1 MAQRSKYCLSESE
14 KDTLLDDQ
22 AALIEA
28 QAARIKE
35 LEAKLASPKK
45 TPKNSHTPPSAGRKS
60 NAKSGKTARKPRPSR
75 PGTSRRLAE
84 APDEVVEQYAA
95 CCDGCGADVSGQRQ
109 HVRHRYDH
117 IDLPPIV
124 PHTTRIARAIQ
135 RKAHFISSVRN
146 RTALCRLSWTISM
159 ALIGDFDIRLRRVR
173 AALVRVKMFRGA

>member
-35 LEAKLASPKK
+35 LEAKMASPKK

-84 APDEVVEQYAA
+84 APDKVVEQYAA

-109 HVRHRYDH
+109 RVRHRYDH
-117 IDLPPIV
+117 IDLPPV
-124 PHTTRIARAIQ
+124 RFAWPMFCVTSNTPLIAVI
-135 RKAHFISSVRN
+135 
-146 RTALCRLSWTISM
+146 LS
-159 ALIGDFDIRLRRVR
+159 
-173 AALVRVKMFRGA
+173 

>member
-1 MAQRSKYCLSESE
+1 MAHGSKYRLSDAE

-75 PGTSRRLAE
+75 PGTSHRLAE
-84 APDEVVEQYAA
+84 NPEEIIQQHAA
-95 CCDGCGADVSGQRQ
+95 SCDGCGADVSGQRQ

-117 IDLPPIV
+117 IDLPPVV
-124 PHTTRIARAIQ
+124 PHTTRVELFGGRCACCGARFTG
-135 RKAHFISSVRN
+135 R
-146 RTALCRLSWTISM
+146 
-159 ALIGDFDIRLRRVR
+159 D
-173 AALVRVKMFRGA
+173 